1 MKLTKFVGLLF
12 LSVFVLSACDFSSGK
27 IITEKRELD
36 AFSELKISGMANVEY
51 KHAEDYFVE
60 IETGKKVMANITTE
74 VVGGVLEIN
83 TFRWLSNIDDAK
95 VVVCSPFS
103 IRKISSFENSNLKII
118 EEFNSDKLE
127 MFVVGSGNIKMENLK
142 LENLEIVSVGGG
154 SVEALGEVID
164 CKIDSST
171 KTVFNLEN
179 LLCND
184 MDFKNASVADSK
196 INVKDNLLIA
206 MVSKGNIEYI
216 GNPET
221 DFQFVGIGELGD
233 IVSIDTGIRSLQC
246 NEYGSDSCPNYCQ
259 VCPPCPE
266 CSSLSCFHPSL
277 CAELGFDEEWSAGI
291 K

>member
-12 LSVFVLSACDFSSGK
+12 FAVFVLSACNFSSGK

-36 AFSELKISGMANVEY
+36 SFSELKISGMANVEY
-51 KHAEDYFVE
+51 KYAEDYFVE

-74 VVGGVLEIN
+74 VVGGILEIN
-83 TFRWLSNIDDAK
+83 TFRWLSSIDDAK
-95 VVVCSPFS
+95 VVVYSPFPV
-103 IRKISSFENSNLKII
+103 RKISSFENSNLNII

-171 KTVFNLEN
+171 NTIFNLEN

-184 MDFKNASVADSK
+184 MDFKNASAADSK

-206 MVSKGNIEYI
+206 MVSEGNVGYI
-216 GNPET
+216 GDPKV

-233 IVSIDTGIRSLQC
+233 IVSFDTGIRSLQC

-266 CSSLSCFHPSL
+266 CSSLSCFHPNL
-277 CAELGFDEEWSAGI
+277 CAELGFSEEWSAGI